1 MSDRKD
7 AIEAAQLAVHYA
19 ELLRSE
25 CQTSVRLSAQDV
37 LFIKNAATAIE
48 QCYHA
53 ISSGNPYLV
62 KGRIELPSET
72 YARQQAAREWDSGI
86 PVYKPPTRFR
96 GKCID

>member
-7 AIEAAQLAVHYA
+7 AIEAAQIAVHYA
-19 ELLRSE
+19 SLLRSE
-25 CQTSVRLSAQDV
+25 CGTSIGMSADQV
-37 LFIKNAATAIE
+37 QSIKNVATAIE
-48 QCYHA
+48 HCYHA
-53 ISSGNPYLV
+53 ISSGNPYKSKTRV
-62 KGRIELPSET
+62 ELPSET